1 MKKPELSL
9 NALEP
14 LFEKIEKLP
23 KLYRILISC
32 GLFLI
37 FIGAFVWLLYLPK
50 YSQID
55 SLEKDLAKLSDEL
68 GKAKRNAK
76 DLKKFQQKIK
86 EAEDQFKT
94 VMRSLPEK
102 EEIPSLLTSIS
113 DSGIKSG
120 LEFVLFQPRPE
131 VSKDFYAELPVA
143 IRVSGKYHNI
153 ALFFDRVA
161 RLPRVVNLRDITMKP
176 EKSGESISTSCV
188 AVTYKFVESGAKA
201 SSKKKG
207 KKKKK

>member
-1 MKKPELSL
+1 MKKPEFSL

-14 LFEKIEKLP
+14 LFDKIEKLP
-23 KLYRILISC
+23 KLYRFLISC
-32 GLFLI
+32 GMFLI

-55 SLEKDLAKLSDEL
+55 SLDKDLTKLGDEL
-68 GKAKRNAK
+68 STAKRNAK

-86 EAEDQFKT
+86 AAEDQFKT
-94 VMRSLPEK
+94 VMKSLPEK

-120 LEFVLFQPRPE
+120 LEFLLFKPQKE
-131 VSKDFYAELPVA
+131 VSKDFYAELPVSV
-143 IRVSGKYHNI
+143 RVSGKYHNV

-161 RLPRVVNLRDITMKP
+161 RLPRVVNIRNISMKP
-176 EKSGESISTSCV
+176 EKGGDSISTSCV

-201 SSKKKG
+201 SKKKKG